1 MLLSFRLFGICIYD
15 TKTWHSIIYGWSQ
28 LGKAVPMQCCFSSIL
43 KKTSEGQKNSEEK
56 YGIKV
61 CYEARSAWVQ
71 LIGFGEHDLK

>member
-1 MLLSFRLFGICIYD
+1 
-15 TKTWHSIIYGWSQ
+15 
-28 LGKAVPMQCCFSSIL
+28 MQCCFSSIL